1 MNFRHAA
8 ALASVGWYL
17 MIPPAHDFGGPP
29 KTSLSQWD
37 QVSAFDTATACEAS
51 LSDLWDCAQE
61 LRNNPKGGAACEK
74 IENLKTLFVDIGAG
88 EREKLVYRLAN
99 VRCVATDDPRLA
111 K

>member
-1 MNFRHAA
+1 MNLRHAA
-8 ALASVGWYL
+8 ALTLVGWYL
-17 MIPPAHDFGGPP
+17 MIPPPQDFGAPR

-37 QVSAFDTATACEAS
+37 QVSAFDTAAACEAS
-51 LSDLWDCAQE
+51 LADLWDCAQE
-61 LRNNPKGGAACEK
+61 LRKNPRGGAACAK
-74 IENLKTLFVDIGAG
+74 IENSKTLFVDIGTG